1 MANELDRPAAPALPL
16 APEGYERPYMDQNSN
31 VLRLF
36 FNRLVNAF
44 DTLIVPTMV
53 ADFCICHGG
62 LFIAHKTN

>member
-36 FNRLVNAF
+36 FNRISTF
-44 DTLIVPTMV
+44 SPPVPLTCK
-53 ADFCICHGG
+53 A
-62 LFIAHKTN
+62 LSYTTQN